1 MSAAHN
7 KQTESKYVS
16 CFADSHPD
24 VDITFRDVL
33 LKRPTDHYLVGIDN
47 FSLTNSSLS
56 MIEPRTGINADLI
69 RIVRNPGDPIVRVP
83 ENARPESGEALDALF
98 TSANN
103 YAWTG
108 NNLHITNADYYLNI
122 PSTEV
127 ILNMSQLLHRLGV
140 LAGDVNSFMN
150 TGLTAG
156 ASYEFGGY
164 TPNTADVDTTRHLEF
179 SLNSAGQITIHGSR
193 AFWSCFSIEIP
204 SVQNQFGFHGTSNRS
219 LERVPFTRLRRFLS
233 VHPETGVRS
242 YNKILVNRFPKVV
255 EGNDAAQAAARAY
268 NSRLIGGSAPH
279 GIVMATTLA
288 GDPANFNTYH
298 ANKVHALLHSIQLD
312 ACVFSSLERRI
323 ALEVGCSLPIKNSPM
338 VDHAREA
345 PDFVLGRWIWKSDP
359 RVRVNDSGGQRAYEG
374 SMPSCIEYQGARD
387 RITYHELMA
396 QSKIQTLRVKLFARL
411 RTFDEITEKWGMRVI
426 ELPSKPSDWWHARLH
441 FISRD

>member
-16 CFADSHPD
+16 CFADSQPD

-56 MIEPRTGINADLI
+56 MIEPRTGVNADFI
-69 RIVRNPGDPIVRVP
+69 RIVRNPGNIVLVA

-98 TSANN
+98 TSVTN

-108 NNLHITNADYYLNI
+108 NNLHVTHADYYLNI
-122 PSTEV
+122 PSTDV
-127 ILNMSQLLHRLGV
+127 FLSMSQLLHRLGI
-140 LAGDVNSFMN
+140 LAGDVNQFMN
-150 TGLTAG
+150 SGLTAG
-156 ASYEFGGY
+156 AYAPTYEFDGY
-164 TPNTADVDTTRHLEF
+164 TPNTAAEDKTKHLEF
-179 SLNSAGQITIHGSR
+179 SLNSSGQITVHGTR

-204 SVQNQFGFHGTSNRS
+204 TVQNQFGFHGTSDKS
-219 LERVPFTRLRRFLS
+219 MERVPFTRLRRFMS

-242 YNKILVNRFPKVV
+242 
-255 EGNDAAQAAARAY
+255 GDDAAQAAARGY

-279 GIVMATTLA
+279 GIVLETTPA
-288 GDPANFNTYH
+288 GVITNFNQYQASGSH
-298 ANKVHALLHSIQLD
+298 AATHSIQLD

-338 VDHAREA
+338 VDHERES
-345 PDFVLGRWIWKSDP
+345 PDFVLGRWIWKSNP

-374 SMPSCIEYQGARD
+374 AMPSCVEYQGARD

-396 QSKIQTLRVKLFARL
+396 QSKIQTLRVRLFARL
-411 RTFDEITEKWGMRVI
+411 RTFDELTEEWGMRVI
-426 ELPSKPSDWWHARLH
+426 ELPSTHADWWHARLH